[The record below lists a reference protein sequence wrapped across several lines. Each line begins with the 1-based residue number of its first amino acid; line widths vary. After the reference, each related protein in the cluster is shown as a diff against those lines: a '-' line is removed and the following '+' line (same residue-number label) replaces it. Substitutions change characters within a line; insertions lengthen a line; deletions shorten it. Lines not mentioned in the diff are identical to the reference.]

1 MTDDSK
7 PKNDELDHQDEDKEV
22 VESTSASAA
31 ARDNDDDDD
40 DDDDDDHEAPIVK
53 SSAPTKSKP
62 GVKQKKR
69 LEGRKSRPHGAKA
82 SSSGAP
88 KTGGSVG
95 IIVAAA
101 LVAGAAA
108 GWFANDARGKAP
120 NPEVHAAT
128 AAGETPC

>member
-7 PKNDELDHQDEDKEV
+7 PKNDELEHQDEDKEV

-31 ARDNDDDDD
+31 ARDSDADDEADDVD
-40 DDDDDDHEAPIVK
+40 DADDHEAPVAR

-62 GVKQKKR
+62 GIKQKKR
-69 LEGRKSRPHGAKA
+69 LEGRKSRPHAAKA
-82 SSSGAP
+82 SSSGSP
-88 KTGGSVG
+88 KAGGSVG

-108 GWFANDARGKAP
+108 GWFANEARGKAP
-120 NPEVHAAT
+120 N
-128 AAGETPC
+128 